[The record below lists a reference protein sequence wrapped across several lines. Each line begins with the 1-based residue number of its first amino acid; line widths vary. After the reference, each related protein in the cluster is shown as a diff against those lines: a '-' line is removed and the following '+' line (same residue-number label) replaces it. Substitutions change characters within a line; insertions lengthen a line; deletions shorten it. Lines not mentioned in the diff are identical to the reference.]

1 MSSQDIS
8 AEEEKTSTQ
17 AAFKNATDD
26 AEWNQKKKMEEVD
39 AYII

>member
-17 AAFKNATDD
+17 AAFNAMDD
-26 AEWNQKKKMEEVD
+26 AERNQKKKMEEVD

>member
-17 AAFKNATDD
+17 AAFNAMDD